1 MKWLKLFI
9 SAMIEARY
17 ATFRTR
23 AGRWTE
29 ARDVFK
35 K

>member
-9 SAMIEARY
+9 EAMIEARY

-23 AGRWTE
+23 TGKWTD
-29 ARDVFK
+29 ARKIFK
-35 K
+35 I